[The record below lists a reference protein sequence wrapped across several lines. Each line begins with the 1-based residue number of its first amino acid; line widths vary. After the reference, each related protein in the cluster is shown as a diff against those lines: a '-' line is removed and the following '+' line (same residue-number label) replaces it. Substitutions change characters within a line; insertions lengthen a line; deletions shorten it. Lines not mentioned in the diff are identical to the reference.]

1 MDGEDYGRLAYLVLL
16 LVALGGWAAVEFRNR
31 MGQALRMSMAW
42 GLIIVGIMA
51 GYGLW
56 ADIRSDIMPVQ
67 IVGDGGEVTVPRA
80 EDGHYYLTLQINGT
94 PIQFMADTGA
104 SSMVLSRE
112 DAERLGI
119 DLDSLLF
126 SGEANTANGVVR
138 TARVDL
144 PLVELG
150 PFRNDDFSAYVNDG
164 EMEGSLLG
172 MDYLGQFEMQIARNQ
187 MILRQ

>member
-56 ADIRSDIMPVQ
+56 TDIRSDIMPVQ
-67 IVGDGGEVTVPRA
+67 IVGDGGEVMVPRA
-80 EDGHYYLTLQINGT
+80 EDGHYYLTLEINGT

-119 DLDSLLF
+119 NLDSLLF